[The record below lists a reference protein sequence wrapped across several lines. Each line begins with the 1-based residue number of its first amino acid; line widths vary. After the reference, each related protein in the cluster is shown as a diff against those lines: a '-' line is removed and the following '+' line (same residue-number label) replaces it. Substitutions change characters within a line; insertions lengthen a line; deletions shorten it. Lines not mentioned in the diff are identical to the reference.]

1 MDKNLKLICSQKQA
15 TTQIGFTSSEFQDSL
30 DGEFKDSVN
39 EMAIEKIKKDIEGRC
54 IGSGYV
60 VPNTVKLVERGSI
73 SFPHEALQLH
83 YSIKVVYEY
92 TLCNP
97 NPGVVLNCKVVTKNQ
112 IGILGRLNRDISP
125 LVILIPRDLC
135 DKKEKLNLL
144 DNCNKGDQISV
155 VVVAKKFEQNDK
167 KITVIAELE

>member
-1 MDKNLKLICSQKQA
+1 M
-15 TTQIGFTSSEFQDSL
+15 
-30 DGEFKDSVN
+30 
-39 EMAIEKIKKDIEGRC
+39 
-54 IGSGYV
+54 
-60 VPNTVKLVERGSI
+60 
-73 SFPHEALQLH
+73 
-83 YSIKVVYEY
+83 YEY

-112 IGILGRLNRDISP
+112 IGILGRLNSDISP

-135 DKKEKLNLL
+135 DKREKLNLL

>member
-39 EMAIEKIKKDIEGRC
+39 AMAIEKIRKDIEGRC

-60 VPNTVKLVERGSI
+60 VPNTIKLVERGSI

-83 YSIKVVYEY
+83 YSINVVYEY

-97 NPGVVLNCKVVTKNQ
+97 NPGIVLNCKVVTKNQ
-112 IGILGRLNRDISP
+112 IGTLGRLNSEISP

-135 DKKEKLNLL
+135 DKGKLNVL
-144 DNCNKGDQISV
+144 DNCKKGDQISV

>member
-73 SFPHEALQLH
+73 SFPHEA
-83 YSIKVVYEY
+83 
-92 TLCNP
+92 
-97 NPGVVLNCKVVTKNQ
+97 
-112 IGILGRLNRDISP
+112 
-125 LVILIPRDLC
+125 
-135 DKKEKLNLL
+135 
-144 DNCNKGDQISV
+144 
-155 VVVAKKFEQNDK
+155 
-167 KITVIAELE
+167 

>member
-1 MDKNLKLICSQKQA
+1 M
-15 TTQIGFTSSEFQDSL
+15 
-30 DGEFKDSVN
+30 
-39 EMAIEKIKKDIEGRC
+39 
-54 IGSGYV
+54 
-60 VPNTVKLVERGSI
+60 
-73 SFPHEALQLH
+73 
-83 YSIKVVYEY
+83 YEY

-112 IGILGRLNRDISP
+112 IGILGRLNSDISP